1 MLIVLI
7 LVGAVVSVSLVG
19 VVAVVQIGVAR
30 EESERSLR
38 FQPATRTSAMTRRI
52 VGAHGTF
59 RP

>member
-1 MLIVLI
+1 MLIIVVLAAAI
-7 LVGAVVSVSLVG
+7 VGASLAG
-19 VVAVVQIGVAR
+19 VIAVVQIGVAC

-38 FQPATRTSAMTRRI
+38 FRPATRTSAMTRRI